1 MRSGGLLDE
10 LADVCGDEDIWLHV
24 DGAYGA
30 AAILSEKG
38 RELLS
43 GIHRADSLTLDP
55 HKWLFQPYDVGC
67 VLIRNSQYLS
77 ETFRMIPEYIKD
89 TETNIEEKVNFGE
102 RGIELSRR
110 FRALKVWLSFK
121 AFGVTAFREAI
132 DHGIMLAE
140 QVEEFL
146 RKEKIGK

>member
-1 MRSGGLLDE
+1 M
-10 LADVCGDEDIWLHV
+10 A
-24 DGAYGA
+24 
-30 AAILSEKG
+30 
-38 RELLS
+38 
-43 GIHRADSLTLDP
+43 
-55 HKWLFQPYDVGC
+55 FQPYDVGC

-132 DHGIMLAE
+132 DGIMLAE
-140 QVEEFL
+140 QVEEF
-146 RKEKIGK
+146 